1 MYFSLKK
8 ALSFRQKNEQRAHC
22 DARHF
27 GERSKEQPDK
37 LIGVNPSSTI
47 LLQWERNQ
55 GPLLPAQTQQLQT
68 AHTGP
73 QSWGL
78 TETTGLIIAL

>member
-37 LIGVNPSSTI
+37 LIGGKSQFNYPAAMGEKPGSPSPCTD
-47 LLQWERNQ
+47 
-55 GPLLPAQTQQLQT
+55 PAAPNSSYGT
-68 AHTGP
+68 
-73 QSWGL
+73 
-78 TETTGLIIAL
+78 TELGAD